1 MKLLKDLKINQLV
14 VEELEQKQMSALRGG
29 YKCGCG
35 CYWGSV
41 DPYHGASLTNNYNAN
56 LSYGYTQSFGGNVVC
71 GDTYNL
77 AYASTHKASE

>member
-35 CYWGSV
+35 CYFVDQAPYYGSSIQ
-41 DPYHGASLTNNYNAN
+41 DNYNAN
-56 LSYGYTQSFGGNVVC
+56 VLGGHPQSYGGNQAC

-77 AYASTHKASE
+77 SSASTHKAP